1 MAKGTVSL
9 MVKRKNPAALAQDK
23 FTLFGLLFFL
33 EFVAKSESG
42 LFLPSPLSPR
52 VFFSGGEREA
62 REGEGAEKAFAFSF
76 PPLTTYM
83 HLVVQRYYSF
93 SLSVRQWRTQ
103 GREELGSSASFAF
116 ISRAAAALSD

>member
-1 MAKGTVSL
+1 MSL

-23 FTLFGLLFFL
+23 LTLFGLLFFL

-93 SLSVRQWRTQ
+93 SLSVRQWRRTQ
-103 GREELGSSASFAF
+103 GREELGSSTSFAF
-116 ISRAAAALSD
+116 ISRAAASLSD